1 MANWRCFEG
10 GTMTALKARLSK
22 ARRLKALSAA
32 LGRFTSPA
40 AVAVAVLT
48 LWAGL
53 AAAADNPFPSLVGS
67 WSGAGEI
74 VLDSGQTE
82 KMACKGY
89 YTGQGAGLGLAIRC
103 ANPSSKID
111 LRATLTYAAGT
122 VGGTWEERTYNAGGS
137 VVGKASADK
146 VMLKIDGGGL
156 DASMAVVITAASH
169 AVMIA
174 TQGTGIKSVNI
185 KFNRS

>member
-1 MANWRCFEG
+1 MSKNLRV
-10 GTMTALKARLSK
+10 ALVRIASVS
-22 ARRLKALSAA
+22 AAAVILSAGFA
-32 LGRFTSPA
+32 H
-40 AVAVAVLT
+40 
-48 LWAGL
+48 
-53 AAAADNPFPSLVGS
+53 AADNPFPGLVGS
-67 WSGAGEI
+67 WSGAGEV

-89 YTGQGAGLGLAIRC
+89 YTGQGEGLGLAIRC

-111 LRATLTYAAGT
+111 LRATLTYANGA

-137 VVGKASADK
+137 LAGKASAEK

-156 DASMAVVITAASH
+156 DASMAVVIKAASH

-185 KFNRS
+185 TFNR